1 MCVYV
6 YVCVYIHT
14 FKCGLPRGLSDI
26 VSAYQCRD
34 KGDTSWIP
42 ELGRSLGGGNG
53 NLLQFS
59 CLKNPMDRGAWQAV
73 VHGVTKSQIGLNM
86 QACIFF
92 NYISFQCPF
101 SEAEVYFP
109 LDERRRMVCLKIFV
123 IGHF

>member
-1 MCVYV
+1 MCVC
-6 YVCVYIHT
+6 VCVCVCIHI
-14 FKCGLPRGLSDI
+14 FKWGLPRGLSDI
-26 VSAYQCRD
+26 ESAYQCRD
-34 KGDTSWIP
+34 KGDMSWIP

-59 CLKNPMDRGAWQAV
+59 CLKNPMDRSSWQAV
-73 VHGVTKSQIGLNM
+73 VPGVTKSWIGLSM

-109 LDERRRMVCLKIFV
+109 LDERIRMVWFKISV
-123 IGHF
+123 IGHL

>member
-59 CLKNPMDRGAWQAV
+59 CLKNPMDRGAWRATVHGGCRRGGRDGSDFVHTHAREYAV
-73 VHGVTKSQIGLNM
+73 VM
-86 QACIFF
+86 QGA
-92 NYISFQCPF
+92 
-101 SEAEVYFP
+101 
-109 LDERRRMVCLKIFV
+109 L
-123 IGHF
+123 